1 MTFSGFYPFFTFLNH
16 FGLTSCITS
25 TCNSNSNTIP
35 LITVDLL
42 TPNAP
47 INVNPHYPPPGQ
59 YQGTVGGF
67 EAPGVGDLTNLDSEI
82 LGDY

>member
-1 MTFSGFYPFFTFLNH
+1 MHSFVKYHNGIIEENK
-16 FGLTSCITS
+16 ITHS
-25 TCNSNSNTIP
+25 HKIYAMAVTY
-35 LITVDLL
+35 
-42 TPNAP
+42 AP

>member
-1 MTFSGFYPFFTFLNH
+1 MMSPY
-16 FGLTSCITS
+16 
-25 TCNSNSNTIP
+25 
-35 LITVDLL
+35 
-42 TPNAP
+42 AP